1 MKKICVSP
9 ECTKRCK
16 KHIINNNLEDG
27 KTYVMDDFFRGCKK
41 NAKTTT

>member
-16 KHIINNNLEDG
+16 RHITNNEVEEG
-27 KTYVMDDFFRGCKK
+27 KTYVMDNFFRGCKK
-41 NAKTTT
+41 SEKNKT

>member
-16 KHIINNNLEDG
+16 RHIANSNLEDG
-27 KTYVMDDFFRGCKK
+27 KTYVMDNLFRGCKK
-41 NAKTTT
+41 SERNKT